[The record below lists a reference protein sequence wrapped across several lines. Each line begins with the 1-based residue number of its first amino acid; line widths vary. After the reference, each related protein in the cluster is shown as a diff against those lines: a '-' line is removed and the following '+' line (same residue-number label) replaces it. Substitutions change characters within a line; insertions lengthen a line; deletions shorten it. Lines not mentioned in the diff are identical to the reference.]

1 MLTTLGG
8 INESMIQIVG
18 FFVLGMIIIESIIIL
33 ASCEWLFLSFR
44 CAVCKLDY
52 SKALFFVLSLS
63 YFQCPFCHRRYT
75 ILKKGDKCHFRR
87 FPFDDQHQ
95 TVIHPFEVKWEK
107 PFSRT

>member
-18 FFVLGMIIIESIIIL
+18 FFVLGMIIIEGIIIL
-33 ASCEWLFLSFR
+33 ASCEWLFLSFK

-63 YFQCPFCHRRYT
+63 YFQCPFCHRSSPISPDSSYNCLRLVR
-75 ILKKGDKCHFRR
+75 ILPDNLA
-87 FPFDDQHQ
+87 P
-95 TVIHPFEVKWEK
+95 
-107 PFSRT
+107 